1 MSAFWLD
8 EEQSNCVRQIVVGK
22 WTMSPYASLNDEIE
36 EINRHALL
44 NNGKILLEGEHAVHW
59 EARMQ
64 NGASI
69 TIRCTN
75 KPKPLIAVVAMN
87 TCSTKSTGRAC
98 CHVPSGWLLPK
109 YQEGP
114 RPLSPEATSLLP
126 PQRRHR
132 QQSQW
137 WGQLRRQRPHQGALP
152 PPQYYLLRH
161 RPLRH

>member
-59 EARMQ
+59 ESRMQ

-69 TIRCTN
+69 TIRCAD
-75 KPKPLIAVVAMN
+75 KPKPLIAVVAMKRL
-87 TCSTKSTGRAC
+87 SEELYREGMLPREI
-98 CHVPSGWLLPK
+98 HVDPPDVPR
-109 YQEGP
+109 GP
-114 RPLSPEATSLLP
+114 RLLSP
-126 PQRRHR
+126 
-132 QQSQW
+132 
-137 WGQLRRQRPHQGALP
+137 
-152 PPQYYLLRH
+152 
-161 RPLRH
+161 